1 VVFNAHFV
9 HVTSVCAEAQFFICI
24 HLIDHSSIIIPENK
38 PLGPI
43 VGTCPEGPGV
53 GTGVVACCEGI
64 Q

>member
-1 VVFNAHFV
+1 LSEISLKDKKN
-9 HVTSVCAEAQFFICI
+9 ICI

-38 PLGPI
+38 PFGPI